1 MEHES
6 YGCASIWG
14 TVAFHPHGL
23 SVSLPMAAAAHPS
36 SLYESFIKCHKQRFL
51 AAVHVARRERKH
63 RQPHICIPGLCW
75 VVCKKGQQRDVGRGW
90 HCMLVALKTAALQM
104 PFKLW
109 GVQGRQLHSLHMGHY
124 EMQRSPCPSSASW
137 HCDVTSSLPLPCS
150 FGCLSPHSLFTL
162 QASRGGN

>member
-1 MEHES
+1 MGVLLFGALWHFTPTASAFLSPWLLLPIPPHCMRALSSATSRDFWQLSTWQGEKES
-6 YGCASIWG
+6 TDSPISASQGCA
-14 TVAFHPHGL
+14 GL
-23 SVSLPMAAAAHPS
+23 FA
-36 SLYESFIKCHKQRFL
+36 
-51 AAVHVARRERKH
+51 
-63 RQPHICIPGLCW
+63 
-75 VVCKKGQQRDVGRGW
+75 KKGQQRDVGRGW

-109 GVQGRQLHSLHMGHY
+109 GGAGGQLHSLHMGHY

-150 FGCLSPHSLFTL
+150 FGCLSPHSMFTL